1 MILRASTKFRLLFL
15 LVFVRFYDAEAQNF
29 DADRQSHSNY
39 TAISTSFPFLRIMPD
54 PRTAAMGEAGVAR
67 TPDVNSLSINP
78 AALVFN
84 PYKASIG
91 VSHNP
96 WLKSV
101 IKDVNLSYF
110 SAYLNSGEQAIG
122 MSLRY
127 FSVGE
132 TTFRD
137 EHALTLGMLHPVEYA
152 FDISYARKLGPGF
165 SLGASARYA
174 QSRLQLNDE
183 GLALQNAGAAL
194 AVDVSAYMI
203 KPTNILGYDADLSG
217 GIYLSNLG
225 PGNMDQKT
233 QHRYTLPTNLRLGT
247 AAALNL
253 DQLSRFSI
261 AADLNKLLVPSNNEQ
276 GNHGYP
282 NNQQVN
288 SLQSNNQQVSN
299 PQRSSFPAGILRSFS
314 DRSFAEEL
322 AEISMSLGLEW
333 TFKQQFSLRTGYL
346 YEHPG
351 KGNRRYISFGA
362 GMIYRSM
369 SLDLAYLP
377 VNTEKSPM
385 ANTLKIG
392 LMFNFGQFDE
402 RRPDYVGPK

>member
-1 MILRASTKFRLLFL
+1 MILRASTRLKLLFL
-15 LVFVRFYDAEAQNF
+15 LVFVQIYDAEAQNF
-29 DADRQSHSNY
+29 DGDRQSHSNY
-39 TAISTSFPFLRIMPD
+39 AAISTSFPFLQIMPD
-54 PRTAAMGEAGVAR
+54 PRAAAMGEAGVAR
-67 TPDVNSLSINP
+67 SADVNSLSINP
-78 AALVFN
+78 SALVFS
-84 PYKASIG
+84 PYKAGLG
-91 VSHNP
+91 VAHNP

-110 SAYLNSGEQAIG
+110 SAFLNSGTQAVG
-122 MSLRY
+122 LSLRY

-137 EHALTLGMLHPVEYA
+137 ENAVALGFLHPLEYA
-152 FDISYARKLGPGF
+152 LDFSYARKLGPGF
-165 SLGASARYA
+165 SLAASVRYA
-174 QSRLQLNDE
+174 QSRLQLNE
-183 GLALQNAGAAL
+183 QGLALQNAGAAL

-203 KPTNILGYDADLSG
+203 KPASIFNYEADLSR

-225 PGNMDQKT
+225 PWNQNEHTMQ
-233 QHRYTLPTNLRLGT
+233 RYTLPANLRLGT

-253 DQLSRFSI
+253 DEVSRLTI
-261 AADLNKLLVPSNNEQ
+261 AADLNKLLVPYRQ
-276 GNHGYP
+276 GTNGDDQP
-282 NNQQVN
+282 
-288 SLQSNNQQVSN
+288 S
-299 PQRSSFPAGILRSFS
+299 RSFPAGIWRSFS

-322 AEISMSLGLEW
+322 AEVGVSVGLEY

-351 KGNRRYISFGA
+351 KGNRRYISLGA
-362 GMIYRSM
+362 GMVYRGM
-369 SLDLAYLP
+369 ALDLAYLP

-402 RRPDYVGPK
+402 HRQGLISLK